1 MTSSELGS
9 LESRN
14 QRGMENPIELVEMNG
29 KKVSKN
35 ATGKRKFHK
44 KSKNGC
50 DNCKRRRVKC
60 DESKPHCLK
69 CEKMGLECV
78 FTPVQ
83 SKSRK
88 SSLNGDSMAN
98 FNSGRSETDSNDNDS
113 QHNQSSDSLANNQIG
128 LLANEVKEPMQSK
141 KDTQNDAKP
150 SKSGQENLLLPPLSQ
165 NSNMLQHL
173 QQQLQQQ
180 PYLLPQLMTLTN
192 SEKFAAQ
199 FELPNSPSSGLQSLP
214 MNIASSIGSI
224 FSGNKIPSNLANNLS
239 LLQQLSQSPQKS
251 GAKLAFECIRR
262 IKFKTTGNI
271 SYSWD
276 WRCNL

>member
-78 FTPVQ
+78 FTPVPV
-83 SKSRK
+83 SY
-88 SSLNGDSMAN
+88 
-98 FNSGRSETDSNDNDS
+98 T
-113 QHNQSSDSLANNQIG
+113 
-128 LLANEVKEPMQSK
+128 
-141 KDTQNDAKP
+141 
-150 SKSGQENLLLPPLSQ
+150 
-165 NSNMLQHL
+165 HL
-173 QQQLQQQ
+173 DVYKRQVR
-180 PYLLPQLMTLTN
+180 N
-192 SEKFAAQ
+192 
-199 FELPNSPSSGLQSLP
+199 
-214 MNIASSIGSI
+214 
-224 FSGNKIPSNLANNLS
+224 
-239 LLQQLSQSPQKS
+239 
-251 GAKLAFECIRR
+251 R
-262 IKFKTTGNI
+262 
-271 SYSWD
+271 
-276 WRCNL
+276 